1 MRNSVCMFWDDNVCD
16 LIYGKTILIKKF
28 FGTMLTVFFIEMFI
42 QYVQQTRCFVTV
54 RSFCHTCN
62 SLFANKLDNLPAACS
77 QLTPSVI
84 SYQTSY
90 LTQKASVSQFTQG
103 GNVSPADKGMSFSS
117 CLRLHVLLSIC
128 PTKVYILVEGAL
140 SPVWKVSI

>member
-1 MRNSVCMFWDDNVCD
+1 MFWDGDVCL

-42 QYVQQTRCFVTV
+42 QYVQETRCFITI
-54 RSFCHTCN
+54 RSFCHSCA
-62 SLFANKLDNLPAACS
+62 SLVANKLDKASSCLLSTTFFSNWL
-77 QLTPSVI
+77 LD
-84 SYQTSY
+84 SY

-140 SPVWKVSI
+140 SPV